1 MLTSLLV
8 AGFGGQGV
16 MMIGKLI
23 GECAFEQGV
32 NVTFLPSY
40 GPEQRG
46 GTANCTVIL
55 SDEAIGSPVSDELD
69 VLCAMN
75 QPSLIKFVENVKP
88 GGVIIANSSLV
99 DVSVIERKD
108 VKIIDIDADTIA
120 YEIGSNKIANI
131 IMFAAYMEISNTMPM
146 DSVRELV
153 LKKLGKK
160 PEFVK
165 LNAEAFDKG
174 VEIAKIAFLK

>member
-16 MMIGKLI
+16 MMIGKLV

-46 GTANCTVIL
+46 GTANCTVVL

-75 QPSLIKFVENVKP
+75 QPSLLKFMGNVKT

-99 DVSVIERKD
+99 DVSTIERTD
-108 VKIIDIDADTIA
+108 VKVIDIDADTIA
-120 YEIGSNKIANI
+120 YEIGSKKIANI
-131 IMFAAYMEISNTMPM
+131 IMFATYMKVSNTMPM
-146 DSVRELV
+146 DKVRELV
-153 LKKLGKK
+153 LKKLGRK
-160 PEFVK
+160 PEFAK
-165 LNAEAFDKG
+165 MNALAFDEG
-174 VEIAKIAFLK
+174 VEIAKRSLG